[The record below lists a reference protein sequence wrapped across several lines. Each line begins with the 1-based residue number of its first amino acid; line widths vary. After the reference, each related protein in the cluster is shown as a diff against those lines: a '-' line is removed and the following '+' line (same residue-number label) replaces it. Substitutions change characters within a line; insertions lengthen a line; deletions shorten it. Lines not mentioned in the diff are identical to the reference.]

1 VKSEEPAGWRRKL
14 TPMPRTGSNSL
25 RMVSARTA
33 GERPDSTSAEESVI
47 DAPNPSTG
55 W

>member
-1 VKSEEPAGWRRKL
+1 
-14 TPMPRTGSNSL
+14 MPCTGSNSL
-25 RMVSARTA
+25 RMVSARTE
-33 GERPDSTSAEESVI
+33 GDRPASTVADESVI

>member
-1 VKSEEPAGWRRKL
+1 VKSDEPTGWRRKL
-14 TPMPRTGSNSL
+14 TPMPRVGSNSL

-33 GERPDSTSAEESVI
+33 GASPASTSAEESVI
-47 DAPNPSTG
+47 DAPKPSTG